1 MVLLYIK
8 QPHTKLTSNKRLNNI
23 MAVELEDLLEFT
35 VENNASD
42 LHLSSGLPPMI
53 RIDGEMRRLSA
64 AALSSSQILKMIY
77 GIMNDRQRRIF
88 DEDSDMDF
96 SYGVDGLARFRVNAF
111 QQMRG
116 TSAAFR
122 TIPSKISTLDDIQAP
137 TIFQTLINEP
147 RGLILVTGP
156 TGSGKSTTLAAM
168 LDLINERRRAHILTI
183 EDPIEFIHVPKNSI
197 INQREL
203 GQHTNTFASAL
214 RAALR
219 EDPDV
224 ILVGEMRDPETI
236 SLALTAAETGHLV
249 LSTLHTNSA
258 SKSVDRIIDT
268 FSAGDKSMV
277 RAMLSESVQSIISQS
292 LLPKIGGGRAA
303 AWEILIGTPAVRN
316 LIRENKIPQIF
327 SSIQTGQNVGMLTM
341 DDSLMNLVKRKV
353 IGSDTALPLM
363 RDKDMLRRVSGQ
375 SKG

>member
-1 MVLLYIK
+1 M
-8 QPHTKLTSNKRLNNI
+8 S
-23 MAVELEDLLEFT
+23 VELEDLLEFT

-42 LHLSSGLPPMI
+42 LHLSSGLPPQV
-53 RIDGEMRRLSA
+53 RIDGDIRRLSA
-64 AALSSSQILKMIY
+64 APLSSSQILRMIY
-77 GIMNDRQRRIF
+77 GIMNDRQRKIF
-88 DEDSDMDF
+88 DQDSDMDF
-96 SYGVDGLARFRVNAF
+96 SYGIESLARFRVNAF
-111 QQMRG
+111 QQLRG

-122 TIPSKISTLDDIQAP
+122 TIPNKISTLDDLNAP
-137 TIFQTLINEP
+137 SIFQTMVNEP

-183 EDPIEFIHVPKNSI
+183 EDPIEFIHTPKNSI

-203 GQHTNTFASAL
+203 GQHTNSFAAAL
-214 RAALR
+214 RASLR

-236 SLALTAAETGHLV
+236 HLALTAAETGHLV

-258 SKSVDRIIDT
+258 SKSIDRIIDT

-277 RAMLSESVQSIISQS
+277 RAMLSESIQTIISQA
-292 LLPKIGGGRAA
+292 LLPKLGGGRTA

-316 LIRENKIPQIF
+316 LIRENKIPQIY
-327 SSIQTGQNVGMLTM
+327 SSIQTGKNVGMQTM
-341 DDSLMNLVKRKV
+341 DDGLMSLVNRKMIDKNV
-353 IGSDTALPLM
+353 ARPLM
-363 RDKDMLRRVSGQ
+363 RDKSLLTKLTDQV
-375 SKG
+375 

>member
-1 MVLLYIK
+1 M
-8 QPHTKLTSNKRLNNI
+8 S
-23 MAVELEDLLEFT
+23 VELEDLLEFT

-53 RIDGEMRRLSA
+53 RIDGEIRRLSA

-96 SYGVDGLARFRVNAF
+96 SYGVEGLARFRVNAF
-111 QQMRG
+111 QQLRG

-122 TIPSKISTLDDIQAP
+122 TIPNKISTLDDLQAP
-137 TIFQTLINEP
+137 SIFQTLINKP

-183 EDPIEFIHVPKNSI
+183 EDPIEFIHTPKASI

-203 GQHTNTFASAL
+203 GQHTNSFSAAL
-214 RAALR
+214 RASLR

-236 SLALTAAETGHLV
+236 HLALTAAETGHLV

-258 SKSVDRIIDT
+258 SKSIDRIIDT
-268 FSAGDKSMV
+268 FSAGDKPMV
-277 RAMLSESVQSIISQS
+277 RAMLSESIQSIISQS
-292 LLPKIGGGRAA
+292 LLPKIGGGRTA
-303 AWEILIGTPAVRN
+303 AWEILVGTPAVRN
-316 LIRENKIPQIF
+316 LVRENKIPQIY
-327 SSIQTGQNVGMLTM
+327 SSIQTGQNVGMQTM
-341 DDSLMNLVKRKV
+341 DDSLMELIKRKQV
-353 IGSDTALPLM
+353 DSNTVRPLLRDTNVLDRFM
-363 RDKDMLRRVSGQ
+363 GET
-375 SKG
+375 

>member
-1 MVLLYIK
+1 M
-8 QPHTKLTSNKRLNNI
+8 S
-23 MAVELEDLLEFT
+23 VELEDLLEFT

-42 LHLSSGLPPMI
+42 LHLSSGLPPQI
-53 RIDGEMRRLSA
+53 RIDGDIRRLSA
-64 AALSSSQILKMIY
+64 APLSSSQILRMIY
-77 GIMNDRQRRIF
+77 GIMNDRQRKIF
-88 DEDSDMDF
+88 DQDSDMDF
-96 SYGVDGLARFRVNAF
+96 SYGIESLARFRVNAF
-111 QQMRG
+111 QQLRG

-122 TIPSKISTLDDIQAP
+122 TIPNKISTLDDLNAP
-137 TIFQTLINEP
+137 SIFQTMVNEP

-183 EDPIEFIHVPKNSI
+183 EDPIEFIHKPKNCI

-203 GQHTNTFASAL
+203 GQHTNSFEAAL
-214 RAALR
+214 RASLR

-236 SLALTAAETGHLV
+236 HLALTAAETGHLV

-258 SKSVDRIIDT
+258 SKSIDRIIDT

-277 RAMLSESVQSIISQS
+277 RAMLSESIQTIISQA
-292 LLPKIGGGRAA
+292 LLPKLGGGRTA

-316 LIRENKIPQIF
+316 LIRENKVPQIF
-327 SSIQTGQNVGMLTM
+327 SSIQTGKNVGMQTM
-341 DDSLMNLVKRKV
+341 DDGLMSLVNRKMIDKNV
-353 IGSDTALPLM
+353 ARPLM
-363 RDKDMLRRVSGQ
+363 RDKSLLTKLTDQV
-375 SKG
+375 

>member
-1 MVLLYIK
+1 M
-8 QPHTKLTSNKRLNNI
+8 S
-23 MAVELEDLLEFT
+23 VELEDLLEFT

-53 RIDGEMRRLSA
+53 RIDGEIRRLSA
-64 AALSSSQILKMIY
+64 AALTSSQILKMIY

-111 QQMRG
+111 QQLRG

-122 TIPSKISTLDDIQAP
+122 TIPNKISTLDDLQAP
-137 TIFQTLINEP
+137 SIFQTLINEP

-183 EDPIEFIHVPKNSI
+183 EDPIEFIHTPKNCI

-203 GQHTNTFASAL
+203 GQHTNTFSAAL
-214 RAALR
+214 RASLR

-236 SLALTAAETGHLV
+236 HLALTAAETGHLV

-258 SKSVDRIIDT
+258 SKSIDRIIDT

-277 RAMLSESVQSIISQS
+277 RAMLSESIQSIISQS
-292 LLPKIGGGRAA
+292 LLPKIGGGRTA

-327 SSIQTGQNVGMLTM
+327 SSIQTGQNVGMQTM
-341 DDSLMNLVKRKV
+341 DDSLMGLVKRKLV
-353 IGSDTALPLM
+353 DTNIVRPML
-363 RDKDMLRRVSGQ
+363 RDKNLLSRMTGEI
-375 SKG
+375 